1 MFPSEFGS
9 IRSGVKSV
17 DKNLSPIDVGTQ
29 AEQLKASIPL
39 EQIFAV
45 VTAGCGVLPIIFATI
60 RVHRIM
66 A

>member
-1 MFPSEFGS
+1 
-9 IRSGVKSV
+9 VKSV

-29 AEQLKASIPL
+29 AEQIKASIPL

-45 VTAGCGVLPIIFATI
+45 VTAGCGVLPIIVATI